1 MIKATG
7 VAKIEGSEIKPQ
19 FWGKKISAN
28 NKVLILFFL

>member
-19 FWGKKISAN
+19 FWGKKSQQTI
-28 NKVLILFFL
+28 KF